1 MIKVYLDGEYQG
13 EYDTLRQ
20 AADAHKTHV
29 SLAYATSKR
38 KSVMTKK
45 GYAFCNDDN
54 PFSEAELHKMK
65 EKAALRN
72 AAKQPKEPKR
82 NWQTKTIEGV
92 GVFETSRH
100 YNNVFQLPRKKSEKI
115 EAIKSLFNVF
125 QRKSKIDK
133 MRYAYLEEL
142 LEAL

>member
-1 MIKVYLDGEYQG
+1 MIKVYRDGEYQG

-38 KSVMTKK
+38 KAVMTKK
-45 GYAFCNDDN
+45 GYAFCSSSD
-54 PFSEAELHKMK
+54 PFSTEELQKMK
-65 EKAALRN
+65 DKAAKRN
-72 AAKQPKEPKR
+72 EAKQPKEPKR

-100 YNNVFQLPRKKSEKI
+100 YNNVFQLPRTSDGKK
-115 EAIKSLFNVF
+115 EAIKSLFNAF
-125 QRKSKIDK
+125 DRKTKLNK
-133 MRYAYLEEL
+133 MRYAYLCEL